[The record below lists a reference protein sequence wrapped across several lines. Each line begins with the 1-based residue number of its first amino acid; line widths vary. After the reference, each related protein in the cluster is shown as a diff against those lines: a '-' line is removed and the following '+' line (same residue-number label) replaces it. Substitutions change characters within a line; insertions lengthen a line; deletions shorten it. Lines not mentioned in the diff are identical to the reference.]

1 MPMTATGRQ
10 GAETWIGEVRTLR
23 YGSPRPARDAM
34 KKFSCE
40 ICGDQ
45 GGLTERTGAHG
56 TVTGSGAAAKTS
68 CAGRASWS
76 AGSRSRV
83 SF

>member
-1 MPMTATGRQ
+1 
-10 GAETWIGEVRTLR
+10 
-23 YGSPRPARDAM
+23 M